1 MTMQTLMGLPPAF
14 LFALLPLSGF
24 NQQRLTPAETRELA
38 FTAMPKA
45 AKVRGVRIELDRE
58 QSGCAVYHAY
68 RDIGEAPLVR
78 TLTLGWW
85 SVDLQTGE
93 VWDELNSR
101 RVTTR
106 QVEEIQ
112 HTLRKRLEITAEA
125 ISASIS
131 KPCYDRY

>member
-1 MTMQTLMGLPPAF
+1 MTLQTLMGLPLAL

-38 FTAMPKA
+38 ITAMPKA

-68 RDIGEAPLVR
+68 LNTGEAPAVR

-85 SVDLQTGE
+85 SVDLQTAE

-131 KPCYDRY
+131 QPCYDRY